1 MRLAEADARQCVS
14 SSSLPRDRRDGSDL
28 STSYVPRGIPAS
40 RVFLGLEKPLDKR
53 SMLLS
58 PLVLFFCFSPHVVSS
73 VCVALPALSAG
84 AGLDGHVGVNLQH
97 WVPGFVVV
105 EHGQGAHL
113 LWDAAGLGDPR
124 DDPDGS
130 DYALD
135 GGVVGRPRHLGE
147 NQHKSEMKNT
157 LYSV

>member
-1 MRLAEADARQCVS
+1 M
-14 SSSLPRDRRDGSDL
+14 
-28 STSYVPRGIPAS
+28 
-40 RVFLGLEKPLDKR
+40 
-53 SMLLS
+53 
-58 PLVLFFCFSPHVVSS
+58 SS